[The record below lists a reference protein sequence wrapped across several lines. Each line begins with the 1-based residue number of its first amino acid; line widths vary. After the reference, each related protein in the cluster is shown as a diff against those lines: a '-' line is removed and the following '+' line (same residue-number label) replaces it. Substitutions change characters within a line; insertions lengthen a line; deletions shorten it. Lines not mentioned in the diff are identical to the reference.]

1 MTSKEMVATQ
11 SQREA
16 EMLAEDL
23 RKDRTADTATCDGK
37 VVAAAKKHIIK
48 KGYSHVSRINGRP
61 RVVQICHVQ
70 SLLWIGICQI

>member
-1 MTSKEMVATQ
+1 MASKEMAATQ

-37 VVAAAKKHIIK
+37 VVAAAKKCIIK
-48 KGYSHVSRINGRP
+48 KGIKKSEAKRSDT
-61 RVVQICHVQ
+61 
-70 SLLWIGICQI
+70 S